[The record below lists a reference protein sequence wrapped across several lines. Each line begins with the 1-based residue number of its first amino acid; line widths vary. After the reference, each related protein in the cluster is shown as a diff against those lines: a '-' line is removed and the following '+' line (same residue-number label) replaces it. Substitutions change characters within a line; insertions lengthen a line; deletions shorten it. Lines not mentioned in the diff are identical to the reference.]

1 MDTPTCYYLARAVG
15 RPVRMV
21 LTNPEELT
29 QANPGHPSIIKL
41 RTGVKKDGRIW
52 ARQAE
57 VLSDGGAYCGF
68 VPRPAPKVTDPADV
82 CGPYRIPHILLQS
95 TMVYTN
101 NVPCGNYR
109 GPGAPQAFFAGE
121 SQLDIICR
129 ELGLDP
135 IELRIQNALHD
146 EDLAPDGE
154 RWLDFR
160 LDQALELAREASG
173 WDPTAQ
179 RPPNSGRGVAV
190 SFYSTGVG
198 VSGTDLELN
207 AEGRV
212 KVTTGTPDTGTGSHT
227 VLQQIVAEVLS
238 LPPDQI
244 EVRAGHT
251 NEAQPDSG
259 SGADRVTHIAGRA
272 TQLAAEQLR
281 EQLQELAAEYL
292 GCPPAAV
299 ELVDG
304 QARDR
309 ERPGQAI
316 AVAELAARAASGGQP
331 LTASASFSS
340 AEVVGNKT
348 VSAYIIDVSVDPE
361 SGQVR
366 LTHLTAVHDV
376 GTVIHPVNLEG
387 QLEGGM
393 VMGFGYALSE
403 TLPVEDGRVT
413 AGSLAEYKIACQQD
427 IPSLTMRLITDA
439 PGPGPYGAKG
449 IGELVPGALPAAIAN
464 AVHDAIGVRILDLP
478 ITAEKIR
485 AQLTQPPPKRLP
497 SVSATS
503 GADRS

>member
-1 MDTPTCYYLARAVG
+1 M
-15 RPVRMV
+15 
-21 LTNPEELT
+21 
-29 QANPGHPSIIKL
+29 
-41 RTGVKKDGRIW
+41 
-52 ARQAE
+52 
-57 VLSDGGAYCGF
+57 
-68 VPRPAPKVTDPADV
+68 
-82 CGPYRIPHILLQS
+82 LLQS

-129 ELGLDP
+129 ELGWDP

-146 EDLAPDGE
+146 DDVAPDGE

-160 LDQALELAREASG
+160 LDQALELARESSG
-173 WDPTAQ
+173 WDPTAH

-198 VSGTDLELN
+198 VSGTDLELD

-304 QARDR
+304 LARDR
-309 ERPGQAI
+309 EHPGQVI
-316 AVAELAARAASGGQP
+316 SIAELASRSAAERP

-348 VSAYIIDVSVDPE
+348 VSAYVIDVSVDPE
-361 SGQVR
+361 TGQVR
-366 LTHLTAVHDV
+366 LTRLTAVHDV

-413 AGSLAEYKIACQQD
+413 AGSLAEYKIPCQQD

-464 AVHDAIGVRILDLP
+464 AVHDAIGVRVLDLP

-485 AQLTQPPPKRLP
+485 AQLSQPPPARMRQ
-497 SVSATS
+497 VSPKPQAGQS
-503 GADRS
+503 